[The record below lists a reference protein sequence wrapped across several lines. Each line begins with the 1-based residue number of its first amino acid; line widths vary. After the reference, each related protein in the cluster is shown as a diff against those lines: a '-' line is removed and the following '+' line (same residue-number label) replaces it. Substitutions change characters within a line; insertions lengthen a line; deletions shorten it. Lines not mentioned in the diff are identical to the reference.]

1 MIHNNEKKNS
11 FERWHR
17 KQEGYLHIWSHK
29 RKKENGSETRSSIEA
44 ICPSEVSE
52 RETPNSITLLNHV
65 Q

>member
-1 MIHNNEKKNS
+1 MKKNS

-29 RKKENGSETRSSIEA
+29 RKKENGSEIRSGMTIEA

-52 RETPNSITLLNHV
+52 RETSNSITLLNHV